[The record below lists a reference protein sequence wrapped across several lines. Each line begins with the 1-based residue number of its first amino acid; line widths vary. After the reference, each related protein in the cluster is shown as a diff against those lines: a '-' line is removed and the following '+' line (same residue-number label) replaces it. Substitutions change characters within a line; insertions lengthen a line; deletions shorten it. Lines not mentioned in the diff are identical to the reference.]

1 MHSHE
6 IERRLRLPAPDEP
19 AVLPALVLPVFDVGL
34 GQARGRVRLGRQTRS
49 FLGAPPLAFALL
61 ALLVAMI
68 GAIAIGALRL
78 DRLPNPFDPNAG
90 FGGRGI
96 TLDYPKGWVVAA
108 ALNPFNDRGSF
119 TALIVSNVGVTGC
132 SESDLGSADDP
143 TPVISGA
150 AVEYVGDAAPLEDRI
165 FECIIEKPMAA
176 GEIRLVLSLGY
187 PQQAGVG
194 PYEPIDATAWFGPDA
209 DTDGGSFYI
218 PTEGDGWTQLI
229 DGMPAKLV
237 VETTSIVP
245 GAEEVRTW
253 GVYSPEASTGLWY
266 VRATLR
272 GPDLEALRVEADTVA
287 RSLRFDAELPPPL
300 DEARRDEALARGI
313 DAIDREFREFRN
325 SDIFGCFPRAP
336 GAQDALLTS
345 GPDGPLV
352 TPVPVTCR
360 SEIEATALR
369 LWQVTLTVAWE
380 AGEGYDAG
388 RKAWVHLFDR
398 DGAGGGGGERNQEA
412 DVVFPGS
419 VGELPPPLDGPLTI
433 PMGAIVTV
441 LPPGTQG
448 PIGRLFADPN
458 ETINFQVVTGGG
470 RRHHVVGG
478 PVTHVGTAWYLVDT
492 ENSTSGL
499 RVLQWA
505 PSTDDGRPLLQVV
518 EPACPTGA
526 VDVVAILDLIPA
538 ERLACFG
545 NGELVLEPTML
556 GRLDLDVGGPI
567 VGTPEWLAEDPNL
580 KLYGGD
586 GPDGVEGALP
596 VAIAPTVDE
605 QPPQGV
611 WLSVRG
617 HFDDA
622 ASVGCVRTYP
632 EEWDVSN
639 ESTEIQVLRCRE
651 AFVITS
657 FEMTEAP

>member
-19 AVLPALVLPVFDVGL
+19 ALLPALVLPAFDG
-34 GQARGRVRLGRQTRS
+34 GFGAARGSVRLGRQSRAI
-49 FLGAPPLAFALL
+49 LGAPPLAFALL
-61 ALLVAMI
+61 ALLIAMI

-90 FGGRGI
+90 FLGRGV
-96 TLDYPKGWVVAA
+96 TLDYPKDWEVVAA
-108 ALNPFNDRGSF
+108 TNPFNDRGSF

-132 SESDLGSADDP
+132 AESDLGPAATP
-143 TPVISGA
+143 TPVMSGA
-150 AVEYVGDAAPLEDRI
+150 AVEYVGDPAPLEDRI

-253 GVYSPEASTGLWY
+253 GVYPPEAFTGLWY

-287 RSLRFDAELPPPL
+287 QSLRFDANLPPPL
-300 DEARRDEALARGI
+300 DDARRDEALARGI
-313 DAIDREFREFRN
+313 DTIDREFREFRN
-325 SDIFGCFPRAP
+325 SDMFGCFPRAP

-352 TPVPVTCR
+352 TPVPVTCG

-388 RKAWVHLFDR
+388 RKAWVHFFDR

-458 ETINFQVVTGGG
+458 EMIDFRVVTGGG
-470 RRHHVVGG
+470 RRLHVVGG
-478 PVTHVGTAWYLVDT
+478 PLTHVGTDWYLVDT
-492 ENSTSGL
+492 EHSTSGF
-499 RVLQWA
+499 RELQWA

-580 KLYGGD
+580 QLYGSD

-596 VAIAPTVDE
+596 VALAPTVE

-611 WLSVRG
+611 WLRVRG

-632 EEWDVSN
+632 EDWDVSN
-639 ESTEIQVLRCRE
+639 ESAEIQVLRCRE
-651 AFVITS
+651 KFVITA
-657 FEMTEAP
+657 FETRGAP